1 MFQKNVFLWEKKGMR
16 EKNVFIGLGVAIA
29 VALILFI
36 GARCISPVCRST
48 SNGGNDTDSYKQPL
62 HNVSH
67 DWRYEYFDYIKQN
80 IDTFAYKT
88 FTLCYVDN
96 DTIPEVCLIGSCYAD
111 GAILLSQYNGVV
123 SALEC
128 YWSPQYIEKK
138 GLICDGYA
146 HGGTYGNNIYSLQYG
161 TFQTIVETKAV
172 WNWQDS
178 FLFYLNGEVVD
189 SIHGNNVEDSCI
201 VIQEQLNNVYYSK
214 GESKSISENNI
225 QPTKRFLL
233 SSSQN

>member
-1 MFQKNVFLWEKKGMR
+1 MKKKFVFA
-16 EKNVFIGLGVAIA
+16 GLGVAI
-29 VALILFI
+29 VVVVILFVI
-36 GARCISPVCRST
+36 VLGDSDSRLT
-48 SNGGNDTDSYKQPL
+48 SAAESDSVFHKQL
-62 HNVSH
+62 DFAKSQ
-67 DWRYEYFDYIKQN
+67 DWRHVYFDYIKQN
-80 IDTFAYKT
+80 IDTSAYKT
-88 FTLCYVDN
+88 FTLCYLDN
-96 DTIPEVCLIGSCYAD
+96 DTIPEVCLMGSCYAD

-123 SALEC
+123 SALKC
-128 YWSPQYIEKK
+128 YWSPQYIERK
-138 GLICDGYA
+138 GLISDGYA
-146 HGGTYGNNIYSLQYG
+146 HSGTYGNNIYSLQYG

-178 FLFYLNGEVVD
+178 FIFYLNDEVVD

>member
-1 MFQKNVFLWEKKGMR
+1 MRNKK
-16 EKNVFIGLGVAIA
+16 VVVGLGVAIVA
-29 VALILFI
+29 VAIVFVVVW
-36 GARCISPVCRST
+36 GNSGSRTT
-48 SNGGNDTDSYKQPL
+48 SAVESDSVFHEQPNL
-62 HNVSH
+62 ADSQ
-67 DWRYEYFDYIKQN
+67 DWQHVYFDYIKQN
-80 IDTFAYKT
+80 IDTSAYKS

-96 DTIPEVCLIGSCYAD
+96 DTIPEVCLMGSCYAD

-146 HGGTYGNNIYSLQYG
+146 HSGTYGNNIYSLQNG
-161 TFQTIVETKAV
+161 TFHTIVETKAV
-172 WNWQDS
+172 WNMQDS

-189 SIHGNNVEDSCI
+189 SIHGNNVEDSSI
-201 VIQEQLNNVYYSK
+201 VIQEQLNKVYYSK

-225 QPTKRFLL
+225 IQPTKRFLL